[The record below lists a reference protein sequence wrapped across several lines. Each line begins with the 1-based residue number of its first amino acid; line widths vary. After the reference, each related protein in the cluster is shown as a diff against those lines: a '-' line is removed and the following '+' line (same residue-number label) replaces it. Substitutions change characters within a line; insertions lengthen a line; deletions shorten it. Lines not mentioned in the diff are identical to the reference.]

1 MLHSGGQTQ
10 NRDVIQLVVLMGVI
24 LLNGGCATEKSGP
37 VSTDPGTS
45 SRETPA
51 PSILPGPLAGHK
63 RFAIFPLSFS
73 VYETSAGE
81 VTEKIP
87 EWSEQAQKHLLQAL
101 VAEWGAHT
109 DLKAETFSVDH
120 LAPEQRDQVRDKQ
133 ALFLAVSHSVGLH
146 IHSIGPAH
154 FPERRF
160 QDYTFGADLA
170 ALAPDADAVIF
181 LTGVDQISSGGRIAK
196 QVVGTILLAA
206 LGVIA
211 TPGGGI
217 TAGSI
222 GVVEVKTGKLLW
234 WNAMARRSQM
244 DTREPEGAAALV
256 KELTQGLPWP

>member
-1 MLHSGGQTQ
+1 MVMWLAVPLTGC
-10 NRDVIQLVVLMGVI
+10 LFL
-24 LLNGGCATEKSGP
+24 GGCATEKSTS

-45 SRETPA
+45 SSQTPA
-51 PSILPGPLAGHK
+51 PPIPQGPLAGHK
-63 RFAIFPLSFS
+63 RFTIFPLSFS

-87 EWSEQAQKHLLQAL
+87 EWSEQAQKHLLQA
-101 VAEWGAHT
+101 VVTEWGAHA
-109 DLKAETFSVDH
+109 DLKADPFSVDH
-120 LAPEQRDQVRDKQ
+120 LTPEQLEQVREKQ
-133 ALFLAVSHSVGLH
+133 ALFLAVSHSVGNH
-146 IHSIGPAH
+146 IKNTGQAH
-154 FPERRF
+154 FPERTF
-160 QDYTFGADLA
+160 QDYTFGSDLA
-170 ALAPDADAVIF
+170 ALAPEADSVIF

-211 TPGGGI
+211 SPGGGI

-234 WNAMARRSQM
+234 WNAMARYSQL

>member
-1 MLHSGGQTQ
+1 M
-10 NRDVIQLVVLMGVI
+10 RLVVVMVVFLW
-24 LLNGGCATEKSGP
+24 NGGCATEQSAS

-45 SRETPA
+45 SSQTPV
-51 PSILPGPLAGHK
+51 PPIPQGPLAGHK

-101 VAEWGAHT
+101 VTEWGAHGN
-109 DLKAETFSVDH
+109 LKAGPFPVDH
-120 LAPEQRDQVRDKQ
+120 LTSEQREQVREKQ
-133 ALFLAVSHSVGLH
+133 ALFLAVSHSVGNH
-146 IHSIGPAH
+146 IQNTGEAH
-154 FPERRF
+154 FPERTF
-160 QDYTFGADLA
+160 QDYTFGSDLA
-170 ALAPDADAVIF
+170 ALAPEADAVIF
-181 LTGVDQISSGGRIAK
+181 LTGIDQISSGGRIAK

-211 TPGGGI
+211 SPGGGI

-234 WNAMARRSQM
+234 WNGMARYSGI
-244 DTREPEGAAALV
+244 DTREPDGAAAVV